1 MHTLKIPSVSE
12 MESFLFLIPDHRSY
26 LQKISMLRLCKYLFV
41 LCFITLLVGCGDDS
55 SKLFTRLD
63 ESRTGIDFRNQ
74 LFENDAFNVLN
85 YIYFYNGGGVAI
97 GDINNDGLPD
107 ILFTGNMVKN
117 RLFLNKGNF
126 KFEDITAK
134 SGIAD
139 EQGWC
144 TGATMVDINGDGKLD
159 IYICRSA
166 DGNPERRKN
175 LLYINN
181 GDLTFTE
188 KGEEYGLADAGYSTQ
203 AVFFDYDKDGDLDMF
218 LINHSLH
225 QYTTG
230 AIENA
235 SWREQ
240 KNKDFACKLYRN
252 DWNEKL
258 HHPVFTDVSAEAGIN
273 ANVLTFG
280 LGVVV
285 SDFNND
291 GWPDIYASNDFN
303 EPDYL
308 FINNK
313 NGTFSE
319 KLRSSMD
326 QVSLYSM
333 GCDAADFDND
343 GLVDIL
349 TLDMLPEDNKTQKMH
364 SGSENFDK
372 FQMLFRKGF
381 YYQYSR
387 NMLQKNNGDGT
398 FSEMG
403 QLAGVSNTDWSWSAL
418 FSDFDNDGYKD
429 IFISNGYVKDYTD
442 MDFIKYTMDKSIL
455 DKGTGQKTAV
465 EDYIKRMPDNQLPS
479 YFFQNNGNLTFVNK
493 SKQWGLDQNAV
504 SAGSAYADLDNDG
517 DMDLIV
523 NNTNGFAGVFKNNN
537 ETINKTNYL
546 RVALHGDAKNGTG
559 IGSKVKLF
567 CRGQQYLQEQFPV
580 RGFQSS
586 VDQVLVFGL
595 GKNTV
600 IDSVIVIWPNDRMQ
614 KLLNV
619 KTNQTLNLDIANAK
633 DKWVYDS
640 PDQLKHTYFSAASL
654 PSSMQH
660 RERDFNDFSLQRLLT
675 SYLSKQGPCMAVAD
689 VNKDGLP
696 DIFFGGGRNQPA
708 QLFTQAANGMFIAS
722 RQPAFIQDSMY
733 EAGAAIFF
741 DADNDGDMDLYI
753 SSSGY
758 DLDEHSKLLKDR
770 LYINDGK
777 GNFSRSTIPLPEMP
791 FSKSCI
797 KAADI
802 NGDGYLDLF
811 IGGRVVPGKY
821 PLSPGSRILLND
833 GEGKFTDATASVAPA
848 LENLG
853 MVTDAVWMDINGD
866 KKPDLIVVGEYM
878 PIKVFINRNGK
889 LIDESDSYI
898 HFASS
903 GWWNTILAED
913 MDGDGDLDL
922 VIGNMG
928 LNTQFRAS
936 KQEPV
941 SLYYKDFDG
950 NGFIDPIFCYY
961 INGTSYPALSRDDL
975 TDQIPSLKKKFLEYK
990 DYSNATIND
999 VFTPDQLKDAGLL
1012 QAVEMRTI
1020 YLENQGV
1027 KGFALHELPVEA
1039 QFSPVY
1045 AITSM
1050 DVNKDGKKDLIL
1062 AGNNSW
1068 TRIRYGRYNAN
1079 HGTVL
1084 IGDGHGNFKYLPQP
1098 QSGISVRGDVK
1109 SMAQINNEL
1118 IFGINNQPAKAY
1130 SINK

>member
-1 MHTLKIPSVSE
+1 MSAFPRYIFILLATAI
-12 MESFLFLIPDHRSY
+12 LFS
-26 LQKISMLRLCKYLFV
+26 
-41 LCFITLLVGCGDDS
+41 CGDDK
-55 SKLFTRLD
+55 SKLFTKLD
-63 ESRTGIDFRNQ
+63 YERTGIDFKNQ
-74 LFENDAFNVLN
+74 LFEDDAFNVLN

-139 EQGWC
+139 QQGWC

-166 DGNPERRKN
+166 DINPERRKN
-175 LLYINN
+175 LLFINN

-188 KGEEYGLADAGYSTQ
+188 KAAEYGLADAGYSTQ

-230 AIENA
+230 AIENTA
-235 SWREQ
+235 WRQQ
-240 KNKDFACKLYRN
+240 KNNNFACKLYRN
-252 DWNEKL
+252 DWSESL
-258 HHPVFTDVSAEAGIN
+258 HHPVFTDVSAQAGIN

-285 SDFNND
+285 SDINND

-319 KLRSSMD
+319 KLADCMD

-333 GCDAADFDND
+333 GCDAADFNND
-343 GLVDIL
+343 GMVDLL

-372 FQMLFRKGF
+372 FQMLFKKGF

-398 FSEMG
+398 FSEIG

-418 FSDFDNDGYKD
+418 FSDFDNDGNKD

-442 MDFIKYTMDKSIL
+442 MDFIKYTMDRTL
-455 DKGTGQKTAV
+455 QARGGGQKATV
-465 EDYIKRMPDNQLPS
+465 EDFIKRMPDNALSS
-479 YFFQNNGNLTFVNK
+479 YFFQNNGDLTFTKK
-493 SKQWGLDQNAV
+493 SKDWGLDQNSV
-504 SAGSAYADLDNDG
+504 SAGAAYADLDNDG
-517 DMDLIV
+517 AMDLVV
-523 NNTNGFAGVFKNNN
+523 NNTNDFAGIFKNNGN
-537 ETINKTNYL
+537 TINKANYL

-559 IGSKVKLF
+559 IGSKVKVF
-567 CRGQQYLQEQFPV
+567 CKGQQYMQEQFPV

-586 VDQVLVFGL
+586 VDQVLHFGV
-595 GKNTV
+595 GKNTI
-600 IDSVIVIWPNDRMQ
+600 IDSVIVIWPDDRMQ
-614 KLLNV
+614 KLLQV
-619 KTNQTLNLDIANAK
+619 KVNQTLDVKLADATG
-633 DKWVYDS
+633 KWVYDAGEKIKNTYLKPVS
-640 PDQLKHTYFSAASL
+640 P
-654 PSSMQH
+654 PSGMQH
-660 RERDFNDFSLQRLLT
+660 REKDFDDFSLQKLLT
-675 SYLSKQGPCMAVAD
+675 NYLSKAGPCMAVAD
-689 VNKDGLP
+689 VNKDGLA
-696 DIFFGGGRNQPA
+696 DIFFGGGRNQPS
-708 QLFTQAANGMFIAS
+708 QLFLQNKNGTFVPSPQAAFA
-722 RQPAFIQDSMY
+722 RDSMY
-733 EAGAAIFF
+733 EAGAAVFF
-741 DADNDGDMDLYI
+741 DADNDGDMDLYV

-758 DLDEHSKLLKDR
+758 ELDGQSKALEDR

-777 GNFSRSTIPLPEMP
+777 GHFTRSATALPSMP
-791 FSKSCI
+791 FSKSCV

-802 NGDGYLDLF
+802 DGDGDMDLF
-811 IGGRVVPGKY
+811 IGGRVIPGKY
-821 PLSPGSRILLND
+821 PLSPGCKILLND
-833 GEGKFTDATASVAPA
+833 GKGNFTDATASIAPA
-848 LENLG
+848 LQNIG
-853 MVTDAVWMDINGD
+853 MVTDAVWMDVNGD

-878 PIKVFINRNGK
+878 PIKVFINKNGV
-889 LIDESDSYI
+889 LQDESASYI
-898 HFASS
+898 HFESS
-903 GWWNTILAED
+903 GWWNTIFAAD

-928 LNTQFRAS
+928 LNTQFHAS
-936 KQEPV
+936 PQEPV

-950 NGFIDPIFCYY
+950 NGSVDPIFCYY
-961 INGTSYPALSRDDL
+961 INGKSYPAISRDDL
-975 TDQIPSLKKKFLEYK
+975 TDQLPGLKKKFLEYK
-990 DYSNATIND
+990 DYSDATIND
-999 VFTPDQLKDAGLL
+999 LFTPEQLKDAGVLK
-1012 QAVEMRTI
+1012 AGEMRTV
-1020 YLENQGV
+1020 YLENKGD
-1027 KGFALHELPVEA
+1027 KGFEMHELPVEA

-1045 AITSM
+1045 AITAM
-1050 DVNKDGKKDLIL
+1050 DINKDGKKDLVL

-1068 TRIRYGRYNAN
+1068 TRIRYGRYAAN
-1079 HGTVL
+1079 HGTIL
-1084 IGDGHGNFKYLPQP
+1084 LGDGKGNFTFLPP
-1098 QSGISVRGDVK
+1098 AQSGLTVRGDVR
-1109 SMAQINNEL
+1109 SIEYINNYL
-1118 IFGINNQPAKAY
+1118 FFGINNQPVKVYALDK
-1130 SINK
+1130 